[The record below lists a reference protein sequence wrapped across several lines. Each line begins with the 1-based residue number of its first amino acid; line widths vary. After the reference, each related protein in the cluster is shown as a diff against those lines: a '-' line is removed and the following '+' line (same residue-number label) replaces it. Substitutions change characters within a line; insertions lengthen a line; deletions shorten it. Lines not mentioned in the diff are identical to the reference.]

1 MYLQCKN
8 NKKINKGK
16 FSVGCFSLLKHFSQL
31 YFQLIA
37 GLAGQ
42 GVRMESTSNKKL
54 TRGSTFIA
62 GGVCAGLAKFYG
74 ISKGG
79 VQAGF
84 LIGSMFYGTTILIYL
99 ILWCILPK
107 ES

>member
-1 MYLQCKN
+1 M
-8 NKKINKGK
+8 
-16 FSVGCFSLLKHFSQL
+16 
-31 YFQLIA
+31 A
-37 GLAGQ
+37 LAVQ
-42 GVRMESTSNKKL
+42 GVRMESSVNKKL

-74 ISKGG
+74 INKGG

-84 LIGSMFYGTTILIYL
+84 VVGSLFFGATILLYL
-99 ILWCILPK
+99 ILWGVLPK

>member
-1 MYLQCKN
+1 MPKVT
-8 NKKINKGK
+8 INCQP
-16 FSVGCFSLLKHFSQL
+16 VLR
-31 YFQLIA
+31 A
-37 GLAGQ
+37 LAIQ
-42 GVRMESTSNKKL
+42 GIGMESTTNKKL

-62 GGVCAGLAKFYG
+62 GGVCAGLAKYYG

-84 LIGSMFYGTTILIYL
+84 VVGSLFFGVTVLLYL
-99 ILWCILPK
+99 ILWGILPK

>member
-1 MYLQCKN
+1 M
-8 NKKINKGK
+8 G
-16 FSVGCFSLLKHFSQL
+16 
-31 YFQLIA
+31 
-37 GLAGQ
+37 
-42 GVRMESTSNKKL
+42 STTNRKL

-62 GGVCAGLAKFYG
+62 GGVCAGLAKYYG

-84 LIGSMFYGTTILIYL
+84 VMGSLFFGATILLYL
-99 ILWCILPK
+99 ILWAILPA

>member
-1 MYLQCKN
+1 LLGFASLHILAN
-8 NKKINKGK
+8 NYQP
-16 FSVGCFSLLKHFSQL
+16 LKW
-31 YFQLIA
+31 A
-37 GLAGQ
+37 LAIQ
-42 GVRMESTSNKKL
+42 GIGMESTTNKKL

-62 GGVCAGLAKFYG
+62 GGVCAGLAKYYG

-84 LIGSMFYGTTILIYL
+84 VVGSLFFGVTVLLYL
-99 ILWCILPK
+99 ILWGILPK

>member
-1 MYLQCKN
+1 MAFAPASPILANNYLPLN
-8 NKKINKGK
+8 E
-16 FSVGCFSLLKHFSQL
+16 
-31 YFQLIA
+31 A
-37 GLAGQ
+37 LAVQ
-42 GVRMESTSNKKL
+42 GVRMESSVNKKL

-74 ISKGG
+74 INKGG

-84 LIGSMFYGTTILIYL
+84 VVGSLFFGATILLYL
-99 ILWCILPK
+99 ILWGVLPK

>member
-1 MYLQCKN
+1 
-8 NKKINKGK
+8 
-16 FSVGCFSLLKHFSQL
+16 
-31 YFQLIA
+31 
-37 GLAGQ
+37 
-42 GVRMESTSNKKL
+42 MESISNKKL

-79 VQAGF
+79 IQAGF
-84 LIGSMFYGTTILIYL
+84 VIGSVFFGATILLYL
-99 ILWCILPK
+99 ILWGILPK